1 MSTNLLNNKNV
12 PGYSKI
18 IIQLVLHSAELQTIR
33 LYHHLGL
40 QSDWSIVNPLTD
52 NILSPFRT
60 LFQFFVVSL
69 QLKMGRLLAI
79 DYGRKRCG
87 IAVTDV
93 LQIVATALDTVPS
106 AELINFVKTYVAREQ
121 VDEIVVGLPKTLDGQ
136 PSDSMRYITPAINR
150 LRKELPDMKI
160 TFFDERFTS
169 TLAHRAMLD
178 SGVKKSDRR
187 DKGAI
192 DRMAA
197 VIILNGYLESRAM
210 RL

>member
-1 MSTNLLNNKNV
+1 MPLNA
-12 PGYSKI
+12 
-18 IIQLVLHSAELQTIR
+18 HFFQTS
-33 LYHHLGL
+33 Y
-40 QSDWSIVNPLTD
+40 PLTD

-150 LRKELPDMKI
+150 LRKELPNMKI